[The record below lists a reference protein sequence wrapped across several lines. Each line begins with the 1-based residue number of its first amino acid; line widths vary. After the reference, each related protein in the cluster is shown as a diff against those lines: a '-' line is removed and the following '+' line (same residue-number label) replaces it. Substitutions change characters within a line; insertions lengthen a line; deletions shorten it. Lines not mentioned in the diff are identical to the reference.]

1 MRFPMAIRSISFFAE
16 IMYNSNS
23 NMCIG
28 NSNSNNKVDTIRIM
42 HNSNSNIN
50 KIVSM
55 SSKSSINA
63 IMRITSG

>member
-1 MRFPMAIRSISFFAE
+1 
-16 IMYNSNS
+16 
-23 NMCIG
+23 MCIG